1 MTDEIKMPMAPKTY
15 RPTHRFIR
23 ERWVISG
30 ELELTSPA
38 HFGSSEVDQFTDLPL
53 MRDEA
58 DGAPFIPGT
67 SIAGA
72 LRDYLRERECGY
84 GRPMPGFPEDYEE
97 RGSRKES
104 EDRLAERIEYE
115 RRLSATFLFGGF
127 RGDEGAKVQA
137 ETGEDQSKT
146 EVMNEGEQS
155 PLVVYDACLIGE
167 PKAVKT
173 ELRDGVTI
181 DMKTRTAEDKKKFDI
196 ELLSCGTKFGLRF
209 ELNIGVPE
217 REEDEGIDKKLKET
231 ALRKELEERR
241 YRLLTALATALHG
254 FAPKDDKNRSE
265 ITLGARKRRGYGEC
279 CVKQWTVRRYDVTE
293 KSCNDL
299 LAWLISEREGWSFNE
314 IQPVESKSNDKIVD
328 AINAFEVIKKKPVS
342 LIADNRQQVKL
353 EAEFILDGSLLIRSG
368 FGESFDGPD
377 TTHLHSPRN
386 GKPLP
391 VVSGTSWAGVLRH
404 RAGMIART
412 LVVSDAK
419 AEKFI
424 EGIFGS
430 TPREKEANEQATA
443 HDKKKDKQK
452 EKEQEYLRASR
463 LVVRETVIQ
472 KPEKQSLVQTRVKID
487 RFTGGAFETAL
498 FSEEPI
504 WGDENTKLKLEL
516 ILRAP
521 APEKPEQAVLPR
533 VPDAEIGLLLLLV
546 KDLWTGDLPIGG
558 EASIGRGR
566 LQGKSATLTLADGKT
581 SFVLEARGKYGVDI
595 KEGDQKTLEG
605 FVKAFT
611 TEMEKDEKNK

>member
-1 MTDEIKMPMAPKTY
+1 EGK
-15 RPTHRFIR
+15 
-23 ERWVISG
+23 
-30 ELELTSPA
+30 
-38 HFGSSEVDQFTDLPL
+38 
-53 MRDEA
+53 
-58 DGAPFIPGT
+58 
-67 SIAGA
+67 
-72 LRDYLRERECGY
+72 
-84 GRPMPGFPEDYEE
+84 
-97 RGSRKES
+97 
-104 EDRLAERIEYE
+104 LAERQKEGLGSHEKGQQIFDRRKKDE
-115 RRLSATFLFGGF
+115 RRLFSTFLFGGF
-127 RGDEGAKVQA
+127 RGDEGVKVQA
-137 ETGEDQSKT
+137 KTGEDQSKT
-146 EVMNEGEQS
+146 VASEVVNEGQQS
-155 PLVVYDACLIGE
+155 PLVVYDACLVGKPE
-167 PKAVKT
+167 AVNT

-196 ELLSCGTKFGLRF
+196 ELLSTGTKFLLRF

-217 REEDEGIDKKLKET
+217 QQEEEEIYERLKET
-231 ALRKELEERR
+231 VWRKELEERR
-241 YRLLTALATALHG
+241 HKLLTALATALNG

-279 CVKQWTVRRYDVTE
+279 CVKEWTVRRYDVTE
-293 KSCNDL
+293 KNCNDL
-299 LAWLISEREGWSFNE
+299 LAWLISEREGWSFEE
-314 IQPVESKSNDKIVD
+314 IQPVESKTNASILD
-328 AINAFEVIKKKPVS
+328 AINAFEVLKKKPVS
-342 LIADNRQQVKL
+342 IIDDKRQQIKL
-353 EAEFILDGSLLIRSG
+353 EAEFVLDGSLLIRSG
-368 FGESFDGPD
+368 FGESLYGPD

-412 LVVSDAK
+412 LAVSDVK

-430 TPREKEANEQATA
+430 TPRKKEPEEQGDVTENAK
-443 HDKKKDKQK
+443 DKKKV
-452 EKEQEYLRASR
+452 KEQEYLRASR
-463 LVVRETVIQ
+463 LVVKETVIQ
-472 KPEKQSLVQTRVKID
+472 KPEKQSLIQTRVKID

-504 WGDENTKLKLEL
+504 WGDENTRLKLEL

-521 APEKPEQAVLPR
+521 APDKSEQAVLPR

-566 LQGKSATLTLADGKT
+566 LQGKNATLTLADGKT
-581 SFVLEARGKYGVDI
+581 SFVLEARGKYGVDV

-605 FVKAFT
+605 FVKAFK
-611 TEMEKDEKNK
+611 TEMERDEKNK